1 LVKKQLVAVKSMGVL
16 ASFIC
21 LFLFSDC
28 KSHSYEKN
36 TLRNAPLMSFYDKA
50 SYSFI
55 FDVYDPISYK
65 VSRYDSN
72 YIVTIFTH
80 KSKNGRLFKREY
92 LISSDQVTD
101 PISLAEIANIPS
113 CSDNIEYVCQGLG
126 GSEIWIRYYPS
137 SKKYIV
143 SKYWSPEDQTGTT
156 LGKQLLK
163 IKKDFD
169 NLVKINSLKKD
180 FMRGLPNGRYSNFG
194 GTEMRLSN

>member
-1 LVKKQLVAVKSMGVL
+1 MP
-16 ASFIC
+16 
-21 LFLFSDC
+21 
-28 KSHSYEKN
+28 
-36 TLRNAPLMSFYDKA
+36 RNAPLMSLYDK
-50 SYSFI
+50 SIYSFI

-65 VSRYDSN
+65 VSRSDSN

-80 KSKNGRLFKREY
+80 KSKNGKLFERKY
-92 LISSDQVTD
+92 LVSSDQVAE

-113 CSDNIEYVCQGLG
+113 CSENTEYVCQGLG

-137 SKKYIV
+137 SKKHIV
-143 SKYWSPEDQTGTT
+143 SKYWSPEDQTDTV

-169 NLVKINSLKKD
+169 NCMKIDNLKNDFIKSL
-180 FMRGLPNGRYSNFG
+180 PSGRYSNFG